1 MNLEE
6 LRQNDS
12 KTKRQKVRKDK
23 KRQKDENTE
32 RQKYRKT
39 KRCKNGLQ
47 CEQCK

>member
-1 MNLEE
+1 MNLGE
-6 LRQNDS
+6 LRQNDR